1 MREFELYTR
10 ILNPTFVPANQT
22 CMEEVKADHSVKL
35 ITRGISEYRLYR
47 FDLDSSDA
55 DFLCFFNK
63 NHSAGSGVQGLKDLR
78 CFCDYVLLA
87 QKSDKLYVFII
98 ELKSGKTE
106 GAVEQLRATE
116 LFMDYI
122 KETAEFVRTTEGLMS
137 ASVMCEKFLF
147 DSAMQYAPIEKL
159 SGGEKRRL
167 YLLKILMEAPNVI
180 ILDEPTND
188 LDIQTLR
195 ILEDFLDSFAGIVIT
210 VSHDRY
216 FLDRVVTRI
225 FSFEKDGTLFQSEGG
240 YSDYLIHTKDL
251 PERNSET
258 VESTPKEKSSKNSY
272 KQPREKTKLSY
283 KEQKE

>member
-10 ILNPTFVPANQT
+10 ILNPTFESASQT

-87 QKSDKLYVFII
+87 QKNDKLYVFII

-122 KETAEFVRTTEGLMS
+122 KETAERIKEVNSYGQ
-137 ASVMCEKFLF
+137 F
-147 DSAMQYAPIEKL
+147 DAKNIITKKVVLKGNGRAFKPGSNPNKGQNIDWKTNL
-159 SGGEKRRL
+159 L
-167 YLLKILMEAPNVI
+167 YLNNNQFPILKIISNC
-180 ILDEPTND
+180 
-188 LDIQTLR
+188 
-195 ILEDFLDSFAGIVIT
+195 
-210 VSHDRY
+210 
-216 FLDRVVTRI
+216 
-225 FSFEKDGTLFQSEGG
+225 
-240 YSDYLIHTKDL
+240 
-251 PERNSET
+251 
-258 VESTPKEKSSKNSY
+258 
-272 KQPREKTKLSY
+272 
-283 KEQKE
+283 